1 MKRHAQSLL
10 IVGALL
16 MAGYAPL
23 VAHAMDPTAIENART
38 RADHEALAERYEQE
52 AEALRQKEEQHQKY
66 LAAYEK
72 SGGYE
77 AVKGGMIQHCNSLIR
92 KYHELVEENLA
103 MAKMHRQLAAGA
115 PQ

>member
-1 MKRHAQSLL
+1 MKRQAQSLL

-23 VAHAMDPTAIENART
+23 VAHAMDPAAIENART
-38 RADHEALAERYEQE
+38 RADHKALAERYEQE
-52 AEALRQKEEQHQKY
+52 AEALRQKEEQHRKI

-77 AVKGGMIQHCNSLIR
+77 ATKGGMIQHCNYLIR

-103 MAKMHRQLAAGA
+103 MAKMHRQAMAEA
-115 PQ
+115 SQ